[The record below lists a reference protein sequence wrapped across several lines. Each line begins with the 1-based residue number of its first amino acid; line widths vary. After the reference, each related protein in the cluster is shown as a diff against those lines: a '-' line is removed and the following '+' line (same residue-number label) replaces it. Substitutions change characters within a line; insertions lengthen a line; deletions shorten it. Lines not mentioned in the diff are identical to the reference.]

1 MVVVRIMTV
10 FDHNPGCGL
19 DCASPELEAALLT
32 GLATVLMF
40 PILGALL
47 TRGEKLT
54 ARRVVVVSAALM
66 IGFILAATCH
76 YVFQLRAHY
85 VAAEKARPIQPD
97 LDFMYMAIAIRDV
110 QAYAAPEAGQSSA
123 ASMIPQWQRCAI
135 GGASCEK
142 RPRQVQMLCKIGVV
156 FVRESDWKNFSL
168 IPQENVFGAIP
179 LKSMNLCAPDNR
191 P

>member
-1 MVVVRIMTV
+1 MTA
-10 FDHNPGCGL
+10 G
-19 DCASPELEAALLT
+19 PELEAALLA
-32 GLATVLMF
+32 GLATVLIF
-40 PILGALL
+40 PIVGALL

-54 ARRVVVVSAALM
+54 ARRVVVASAVLM
-66 IGFILAATCH
+66 IGFILAATCR

-97 LDFMYMAIAIRDV
+97 LDFMYMAIATHDV

-123 ASMIPQWQRCAI
+123 ARMIPQWQRCAI
-135 GGASCEK
+135 GGTSCEK